1 MPEEIIDN
9 RDYAAD
15 VAPAFNSYDIVVAMR
30 AVAEADRVLVETVDT
45 DGNRVAVNYNADSL
59 ARNEGHLR
67 IKMAIPAF
75 VTELSS
81 EQKTQIEALSL

>member
-1 MPEEIIDN
+1 MAEETPEVVDD

-30 AVAEADRVLVETVDT
+30 AIATKDRTEDNYDADTLR
-45 DGNRVAVNYNADSL
+45 
-59 ARNEGHLR
+59 RNERHLR

-75 VTELSS
+75 VAELSA

>member
-1 MPEEIIDN
+1 MVEETPEVVDN

-30 AVAEADRVLVETVDT
+30 AIAEADRTEENYDADT
-45 DGNRVAVNYNADSL
+45 L
-59 ARNEGHLR
+59 HRNEGHLR

>member
-1 MPEEIIDN
+1 MVEETPEVIDD

-30 AVAEADRVLVETVDT
+30 AIAVDDRTEENYDADTLH
-45 DGNRVAVNYNADSL
+45 
-59 ARNEGHLR
+59 RNEGHLR

-75 VTELSS
+75 VTELTS

>member
-1 MPEEIIDN
+1 MAEETPEVVDD

-30 AVAEADRVLVETVDT
+30 AIATKDRTEDNYDADTLH
-45 DGNRVAVNYNADSL
+45 
-59 ARNEGHLR
+59 RNESHLR

-75 VTELSS
+75 VAELSS

>member
-1 MPEEIIDN
+1 MAEETPEIIDN

-15 VAPAFNSYDIVVAMR
+15 VAPAFHSYDIVVAMR
-30 AVAEADRVLVETVDT
+30 AIAVDDRTKENYDADTLH
-45 DGNRVAVNYNADSL
+45 
-59 ARNEGHLR
+59 RNEGHLR

-75 VTELSS
+75 VAELSS

>member
-1 MPEEIIDN
+1 MAEETLEVVVDD

-30 AVAEADRVLVETVDT
+30 AIAVDDRTEKNYDADTLH
-45 DGNRVAVNYNADSL
+45 
-59 ARNEGHLR
+59 RNEGHLR

-75 VTELSS
+75 VAELSA

>member
-1 MPEEIIDN
+1 MAEETPEIIDD

-30 AVAEADRVLVETVDT
+30 AIAVDDRTEENYDADTLH
-45 DGNRVAVNYNADSL
+45 
-59 ARNEGHLR
+59 RNEGHLR

-75 VTELSS
+75 VAELSA

>member
-1 MPEEIIDN
+1 MAEETIEVIDERN
-9 RDYAAD
+9 YAAD

-30 AVAEADRVLVETVDT
+30 ALAVEDRTEE
-45 DGNRVAVNYNADSL
+45 NYDIDSL
-59 ARNEGHLR
+59 HRNEGHLR

-75 VTELSS
+75 VAELSS

>member
-1 MPEEIIDN
+1 MAEETPGIVDD

-30 AVAEADRVLVETVDT
+30 AIAVDDRTEDNYDVDT
-45 DGNRVAVNYNADSL
+45 L
-59 ARNEGHLR
+59 HRNEGHLK

-75 VTELSS
+75 VAELSS

>member
-1 MPEEIIDN
+1 MAEETPEIIDD

-15 VAPAFNSYDIVVAMR
+15 VAPAFNSYNIVVAMR
-30 AVAEADRVLVETVDT
+30 AIAVDDRTEENYDADTLH
-45 DGNRVAVNYNADSL
+45 
-59 ARNEGHLR
+59 RNEGHLR

-75 VTELSS
+75 VAELSA

>member
-1 MPEEIIDN
+1 MVEETPEPEVVDN

-30 AVAEADRVLVETVDT
+30 AIAEADRTEENYDADT
-45 DGNRVAVNYNADSL
+45 L
-59 ARNEGHLR
+59 HRNEGHLR

>member
-1 MPEEIIDN
+1 MAEETPEIIDD

-15 VAPAFNSYDIVVAMR
+15 VAPAFNSYNIVVAMR
-30 AVAEADRVLVETVDT
+30 AVAVDDRTEENYDADTLH
-45 DGNRVAVNYNADSL
+45 
-59 ARNEGHLR
+59 RNEGHLR

-75 VTELSS
+75 VAELSS

>member
-1 MPEEIIDN
+1 MAEETPEIIDD

-30 AVAEADRVLVETVDT
+30 AIAVDDRTEENYDADALH
-45 DGNRVAVNYNADSL
+45 
-59 ARNEGHLR
+59 RNEGHLR

-75 VTELSS
+75 VAELSS

>member
-1 MPEEIIDN
+1 MAEETPRIVDD

-30 AVAEADRVLVETVDT
+30 AIAVDDRTEDNYDVDT
-45 DGNRVAVNYNADSL
+45 L
-59 ARNEGHLR
+59 HRNEGHLK

-75 VTELSS
+75 VAELSS
-81 EQKTQIEALSL
+81 EQKAQIEALSL

>member
-1 MPEEIIDN
+1 MAEETHEVIDD

-15 VAPAFNSYDIVVAMR
+15 VAPAFKSYNLVVAMR
-30 AVAEADRVLVETVDT
+30 AVAVEDRTKENYDVDVLH
-45 DGNRVAVNYNADSL
+45 
-59 ARNEGHLR
+59 RNEGHLR

-75 VTELSS
+75 VAELSS

>member
-1 MPEEIIDN
+1 MPEEIVDD

-15 VAPAFNSYDIVVAMR
+15 VAPAFSSYDIVVAMR
-30 AVAEADRVLVETVDT
+30 AIAEADRTED
-45 DGNRVAVNYNADSL
+45 NYDADSL
-59 ARNEGHLR
+59 ARNEGHLK

>member
-1 MPEEIIDN
+1 MAEETPEVVDD

-15 VAPAFNSYDIVVAMR
+15 IAPAFNSYDIVVAMKAI
-30 AVAEADRVLVETVDT
+30 AVEDRTEDNYDT
-45 DGNRVAVNYNADSL
+45 DSL
-59 ARNEGHLR
+59 HRNEGHLR

-75 VTELSS
+75 VAELSS